1 MSDNDIWYGFLQAGD
16 KSSPV
21 VRDPELKTGNN
32 KTIYL
37 YNQVRGQFVEY
48 SSEIVE
54 PKLRELK
61 SDDVSLADLKRAFKA
76 ARKVFLATRVT
87 RIRDTAPERIN
98 LARGN
103 IADDSMLVDIK
114 DDLPGDDME
123 DDIGDDA
130 YA

>member
-1 MSDNDIWYGFLQAGD
+1 MSDSDIWYGFLQAGD

-37 YNQVRGQFVEY
+37 YNQARGQFVEY

-54 PKLRELK
+54 PKLRDLK
-61 SDDVSLADLKRAFKA
+61 SGDVSLADLKRAFKA
-76 ARKVFLATRVT
+76 ARKTFLATRVT
-87 RIRDTAPERIN
+87 RIREAAPERTGSG
-98 LARGN
+98 RDN
-103 IADDSMLVDIK
+103 IADNTLLVDIK
-114 DDLPGDDME
+114 DDLSGDDME

>member
-21 VRDPELKTGNN
+21 VRDPDLKTGNN

-37 YNQVRGQFVEY
+37 YNQIRGQFVEY
-48 SSEIVE
+48 SSEIVQ
-54 PKLRELK
+54 PKLRELH
-61 SDDVSLADLKRAFKA
+61 SDDAPLADLKRAFKA
-76 ARKVFLATRVT
+76 ARKVFLANRVT
-87 RIRDTAPERIN
+87 RVRDTVPERIK
-98 LARGN
+98 LQRDD
-103 IADDSMLVDIK
+103 ISDDSLMVDIK
-114 DDLPGDDME
+114 DDLGGDGMD